1 MIFLCEDSKT
11 LIKILQNAVFS
22 CGGNCVK
29 ISRVKRLLS
38 FLESIAGS
46 FETAEGVREMRKT
59 KIVCT
64 LGPSTDKEG
73 VLRQMIQAGMN
84 VARFNFSHG
93 NHAEHQG
100 RLDALKALREELDAP
115 VAAMLDTRGPEVR
128 LRDFAGGRVHLTA
141 GQEFTLT
148 TVQVEGD
155 VHRCSITYGELPG
168 DVKAGDTLLLD
179 DGLVRLTVLETTE
192 TEIRC
197 RVENDGDMKNRKGVN
212 VPGVRL
218 NMPYMSQ
225 QDRDDILFG
234 AEQGFDYVAASFVRS
249 AADVREL
256 RNLLDKA
263 GSRMRIIAKI
273 ENQEGVSNLPE
284 ILDAADGI
292 MVARGD
298 MGVEIDFAEIPL
310 IQKNMIARCVAC
322 GKPVITAT
330 QMLDSMMENPRPT
343 RAEITDVA
351 NAIYDGTSAIMLS
364 GETAAGRYPVE
375 AVKTMDAIARRTE
388 SDINH
393 VKRMAQMAGGRNRL
407 SIAAATAHAA
417 CTTAQEIGADAILTV
432 SQRGTTAR
440 LVSRFHPG
448 TPIIACLLDQQ
459 VRRQMALYWGVEP
472 IMMPYASSTDE
483 LVDFA
488 VQAAAQA
495 GIVHEGDLVVVTAGV
510 PVGVAGTTNMIRIQ
524 QVGGALVNAV
534 GIGEKKASGPLCVC
548 RNTDEVAE
556 KFQPGDV
563 LVVPYTTNELLPY
576 IRQAAAVITEEASV
590 ECHTATIGL
599 ALDKPVIVGAAG
611 VTQRLTDGTMV
622 TVDCARGLVRAMP

>member
-1 MIFLCEDSKT
+1 
-11 LIKILQNAVFS
+11 
-22 CGGNCVK
+22 
-29 ISRVKRLLS
+29 
-38 FLESIAGS
+38 
-46 FETAEGVREMRKT
+46 MRKT

-64 LGPSTDKEG
+64 LGPSTDREG
-73 VLRQMIQAGMN
+73 ILREMIQAGMN

-93 NHAEHQG
+93 THAEHKV

-115 VAAMLDTRGPEVR
+115 VAAMLDTKGPEVR
-128 LRDFAGGRVHLTA
+128 LKDFAGGRVHLTA

-155 VHRCSITYGELPG
+155 AHRCSITYGELPG
-168 DVKAGDTLLLD
+168 DVKAGDTILLD
-179 DGLVRLTVLETTE
+179 DGLVRLTVLETSE

-197 RVENDGDMKNRKGVN
+197 RVENDGDMKNHKGVN

-225 QDRDDILFG
+225 QDRDDLLFG

-256 RNLLDKA
+256 RHVLDKA

-364 GETAAGRYPVE
+364 GETAAGKYPVE
-375 AVKTMDAIARRTE
+375 AVQTMDAIARKTE
-388 SDINH
+388 SNIDRICPAKTP
-393 VKRMAQMAGGRNRL
+393 KRTRL
-407 SIAAATAHAA
+407 SITAATAHAA
-417 CTTAQEIGADAILTV
+417 CTTAEDIGADAILTV
-432 SQRGTTAR
+432 SQRGITAQM
-440 LVSRFHPG
+440 VSRFRPAA
-448 TPIIACLLDQQ
+448 TVVALLLDPQ
-459 VRRQMALYWGVEP
+459 VQRQMALYWGLVP
-472 IMMPYASSTDE
+472 ITMPRASSTDQ
-483 LVDFA
+483 LVDLA
-488 VQAAAQA
+488 IQSAQEA
-495 GIVHEGDLVVVTAGV
+495 GLVKHGDLVVVTAGV
-510 PVGVAGTTNMIRIQ
+510 PVGISGTTNMIRIA
-524 QVGGALVNAV
+524 QVGGSLVNAIGV
-534 GIGEKKASGPLCVC
+534 GSQIASGPLCIC
-548 RNTDEVAE
+548 RTLEDIPE
-556 KFQPGDV
+556 KFHPGDV
-563 LVVPYTTNELLPY
+563 LVVPYTNNEVLPWL
-576 IRQAAAVITEEASV
+576 RQAAAIVSEEASAD
-590 ECHTATIGL
+590 CHTATVGL
-599 ALDKPVIVGAAG
+599 LLNKPVIVAASDA
-611 VTQRLTDGTMV
+611 TRRLKDGTFV
-622 TVDCARGLVRAMP
+622 SVDCARGIVQVIPQ

>member
-1 MIFLCEDSKT
+1 
-11 LIKILQNAVFS
+11 
-22 CGGNCVK
+22 
-29 ISRVKRLLS
+29 
-38 FLESIAGS
+38 
-46 FETAEGVREMRKT
+46 MRKT

-64 LGPSTDKEG
+64 LGPSTDREG
-73 VLRQMIQAGMN
+73 VLREMIQAGMN

-93 NHAEHQG
+93 THAEHKV

-115 VAAMLDTRGPEVR
+115 VAAMLDTKGPEVR
-128 LRDFAGGRVHLTA
+128 LKDFAGGRVHLTA

-155 VHRCSITYGELPG
+155 AHRCSITYGELPG
-168 DVKAGDTLLLD
+168 DVKAGDTILLD
-179 DGLVRLTVLETTE
+179 DGLVRLTVLETSG

-197 RVENDGDMKNRKGVN
+197 RVENDGDMKNHKGVN

-225 QDRDDILFG
+225 QDRDDLLFG

-256 RNLLDKA
+256 RRVLDKA

-375 AVKTMDAIARRTE
+375 SVKTMDAIARRTE

-407 SIAAATAHAA
+407 SVAAATAHAA

-495 GIVHEGDLVVVTAGV
+495 GVVHEGDLVVVTAGV

-534 GIGEKKASGPLCVC
+534 GIGEKKASGPLCIC
-548 RNTDEVAE
+548 RSTDEVAE

-611 VTQRLTDGTMV
+611 AVQRLTDGTMV

>member
-1 MIFLCEDSKT
+1 
-11 LIKILQNAVFS
+11 
-22 CGGNCVK
+22 
-29 ISRVKRLLS
+29 
-38 FLESIAGS
+38 
-46 FETAEGVREMRKT
+46 MRKT

-64 LGPSTDKEG
+64 LGPSTDREG
-73 VLRQMIQAGMN
+73 VLREMIQAGMN

-93 NHAEHQG
+93 THAEHKA

-115 VAAMLDTRGPEVR
+115 VAAMLDTKGPEVR
-128 LRDFAGGRVHLTA
+128 LKDFAGGRVHLTA

-155 VHRCSITYGELPG
+155 AHRCSITYGELPG
-168 DVKAGDTLLLD
+168 DVKAGDTILLD

-197 RVENDGDMKNRKGVN
+197 RVENDGDMKNHKRVN

-225 QDRDDILFG
+225 QDRDDLLFG

-256 RNLLDKA
+256 RHVLDKA

-375 AVKTMDAIARRTE
+375 SVKTMDAIARRTE

-407 SIAAATAHAA
+407 SVAAATAHAA

-495 GIVHEGDLVVVTAGV
+495 GVVHEGDLVVVTAGV

-534 GIGEKKASGPLCVC
+534 GIGEKKASGPLCIC
-548 RNTDEVAE
+548 RSTDEVAE

-563 LVVPYTTNELLPY
+563 LVVPYTTNKLLPY

-611 VTQRLTDGTMV
+611 AVQRLTDGTMV

>member
-1 MIFLCEDSKT
+1 
-11 LIKILQNAVFS
+11 
-22 CGGNCVK
+22 
-29 ISRVKRLLS
+29 
-38 FLESIAGS
+38 
-46 FETAEGVREMRKT
+46 MRKT

-64 LGPSTDKEG
+64 LGPSTDREG
-73 VLRQMIQAGMN
+73 VLREMIRAGMN

-93 NHAEHQG
+93 THAEHKA

-115 VAAMLDTRGPEVR
+115 VAAMLDTKGPEVR
-128 LRDFAGGRVHLTA
+128 LKDFAGGRVHLTA

-155 VHRCSITYGELPG
+155 AHRCSITYGELPG
-168 DVKAGDTLLLD
+168 DVKAGDTILLD
-179 DGLVRLTVLETTE
+179 DGLVRLTVLETSE

-197 RVENDGDMKNRKGVN
+197 RVENDGDMKNHKGVN

-225 QDRDDILFG
+225 QDRDDLLFG

-256 RNLLDKA
+256 RHVLDKA

-375 AVKTMDAIARRTE
+375 SVKTMDAIARRTE

-407 SIAAATAHAA
+407 SVAAATAHAA

-495 GIVHEGDLVVVTAGV
+495 GVVHEGDLVVVTAGV

-534 GIGEKKASGPLCVC
+534 GIGEKKASGPLCIC
-548 RNTDEVAE
+548 RSTDEVAE

-563 LVVPYTTNELLPY
+563 LVVPYTTNKLLPY
-576 IRQAAAVITEEASV
+576 IRQAAAVITEEDSV

-611 VTQRLTDGTMV
+611 AVQRLTDDTMV

>member
-1 MIFLCEDSKT
+1 
-11 LIKILQNAVFS
+11 
-22 CGGNCVK
+22 
-29 ISRVKRLLS
+29 
-38 FLESIAGS
+38 
-46 FETAEGVREMRKT
+46 MRKT

-64 LGPSTDKEG
+64 LGPSTDREG
-73 VLRQMIQAGMN
+73 VLREMIRAGMN

-93 NHAEHQG
+93 THAEHKA

-115 VAAMLDTRGPEVR
+115 VAAMLDTKGPEVR
-128 LRDFAGGRVHLTA
+128 LKDFAGGRVHLTA

-155 VHRCSITYGELPG
+155 AHRCSITYGELPG
-168 DVKAGDTLLLD
+168 DVKAGDTILLD
-179 DGLVRLTVLETTE
+179 DGLVRLTVLETSE

-197 RVENDGDMKNRKGVN
+197 RVENDGNMKNHKGVN

-225 QDRDDILFG
+225 QDRDDLLFG

-256 RNLLDKA
+256 RHVLDKA

-375 AVKTMDAIARRTE
+375 SVKTMDAIARRTE

-407 SIAAATAHAA
+407 SVAAATAHAA

-495 GIVHEGDLVVVTAGV
+495 GVVHEGDLVGGTAGV

-534 GIGEKKASGPLCVC
+534 GIGEKKASGPLCIC
-548 RNTDEVAE
+548 RSTDEVAE

-611 VTQRLTDGTMV
+611 AVQRLTDGTMV

>member
-1 MIFLCEDSKT
+1 
-11 LIKILQNAVFS
+11 
-22 CGGNCVK
+22 
-29 ISRVKRLLS
+29 
-38 FLESIAGS
+38 
-46 FETAEGVREMRKT
+46 MRKT

-64 LGPSTDKEG
+64 LGPSTDREG
-73 VLRQMIQAGMN
+73 VLREMIQAGMN

-93 NHAEHQG
+93 THAEHKV

-115 VAAMLDTRGPEVR
+115 VAAMLDTKGPEVR
-128 LRDFAGGRVHLTA
+128 LKDFAGGRVHLTA

-155 VHRCSITYGELPG
+155 AHRCSITYGELPG
-168 DVKAGDTLLLD
+168 DVKAGDTILLD
-179 DGLVRLTVLETTE
+179 DGLVRLTVLETSG

-197 RVENDGDMKNRKGVN
+197 RVENDGDMKNHKGVN

-225 QDRDDILFG
+225 QDRDDLLFG

-256 RNLLDKA
+256 RHVLDQA

-375 AVKTMDAIARRTE
+375 SVKTMDAIARRTE

-393 VKRMAQMAGGRNRL
+393 VKRMTQMAGGRNRL
-407 SIAAATAHAA
+407 SVAAATAHAA

-495 GIVHEGDLVVVTAGV
+495 GVVHEGDLVVVTAGV

-534 GIGEKKASGPLCVC
+534 GIGEKKASGPLCIC
-548 RNTDEVAE
+548 CSADEVAE

-611 VTQRLTDGTMV
+611 AVQRLTDGTMV

>member
-1 MIFLCEDSKT
+1 
-11 LIKILQNAVFS
+11 
-22 CGGNCVK
+22 
-29 ISRVKRLLS
+29 
-38 FLESIAGS
+38 
-46 FETAEGVREMRKT
+46 MRKT

-64 LGPSTDKEG
+64 LGPSTDREG
-73 VLRQMIQAGMN
+73 VLREMIRAGMN

-93 NHAEHQG
+93 THAEHKA

-115 VAAMLDTRGPEVR
+115 VAAMLDTKGPEVR
-128 LRDFAGGRVHLTA
+128 LKDFAGGRVHLTA

-155 VHRCSITYGELPG
+155 AHRCSITYGELPG
-168 DVKAGDTLLLD
+168 DVKAGDTILLD
-179 DGLVRLTVLETTE
+179 DGLVRLTVLETSE

-197 RVENDGDMKNRKGVN
+197 RVENDGDMKNHKGVN

-225 QDRDDILFG
+225 QDRDDLLFG

-256 RNLLDKA
+256 RHVLDQA

-375 AVKTMDAIARRTE
+375 SVKTMDAIARRTE

-407 SIAAATAHAA
+407 SVAAATAHAA

-495 GIVHEGDLVVVTAGV
+495 GVVHEGDLVVVTAGV

-534 GIGEKKASGPLCVC
+534 GIGEKKASGPLCIC
-548 RNTDEVAE
+548 RSIDEVAE

-563 LVVPYTTNELLPY
+563 LVVPYTTNKLLPY

-611 VTQRLTDGTMV
+611 AVQRLTDGTMV

>member
-1 MIFLCEDSKT
+1 
-11 LIKILQNAVFS
+11 
-22 CGGNCVK
+22 
-29 ISRVKRLLS
+29 
-38 FLESIAGS
+38 
-46 FETAEGVREMRKT
+46 MRKT

-64 LGPSTDKEG
+64 LGPSTDREG
-73 VLRQMIQAGMN
+73 VLREMIRAGMN

-93 NHAEHQG
+93 THAEHKA

-115 VAAMLDTRGPEVR
+115 VAAMLDTKGPEVR
-128 LRDFAGGRVHLTA
+128 LKDFAGGRVHLTA

-155 VHRCSITYGELPG
+155 AHRCSITYGELPG
-168 DVKAGDTLLLD
+168 DVKAGDTILLD
-179 DGLVRLTVLETTE
+179 DGLVRLTVLETSE

-197 RVENDGDMKNRKGVN
+197 RVENDGNMKNHKGVN

-225 QDRDDILFG
+225 QDRDDLLFG

-256 RNLLDKA
+256 RHVLDQA

-375 AVKTMDAIARRTE
+375 SVKTMDAIARRTE

-407 SIAAATAHAA
+407 SVAAATAHAA

-495 GIVHEGDLVVVTAGV
+495 GVVHEGDLVVVTAGV

-534 GIGEKKASGPLCVC
+534 GIGEKKASGPLCIC
-548 RNTDEVAE
+548 RSTDEVAE

-563 LVVPYTTNELLPY
+563 LVVPYTTNKLLPY

-611 VTQRLTDGTMV
+611 AVQRLTDGTMV
-622 TVDCARGLVRAMP
+622 TVDCTRGLVRAMP

>member
-1 MIFLCEDSKT
+1 
-11 LIKILQNAVFS
+11 
-22 CGGNCVK
+22 
-29 ISRVKRLLS
+29 
-38 FLESIAGS
+38 
-46 FETAEGVREMRKT
+46 MRKT

-64 LGPSTDKEG
+64 LGPSTDREG
-73 VLRQMIQAGMN
+73 VLREMIRAGMN

-93 NHAEHQG
+93 THAEHKA

-115 VAAMLDTRGPEVR
+115 VAAMLDTKGPEVR
-128 LRDFAGGRVHLTA
+128 LKDFAGGRVHLTA

-148 TVQVEGD
+148 TIQVEGD
-155 VHRCSITYGELPG
+155 AHRCSITYGELPG
-168 DVKAGDTLLLD
+168 DVKAGDTILLD
-179 DGLVRLTVLETTE
+179 DGLVRLTVLETSE

-197 RVENDGDMKNRKGVN
+197 RVENDGDMKNHKGVN

-225 QDRDDILFG
+225 QDRDDLLFG

-256 RNLLDKA
+256 RHVLDQA

-375 AVKTMDAIARRTE
+375 SVKTMDAIARRTE

-393 VKRMAQMAGGRNRL
+393 VKRMTQMAGGRNRL
-407 SIAAATAHAA
+407 SVAAATAHAA

-495 GIVHEGDLVVVTAGV
+495 GVVHEGDLVVVTAGV

-534 GIGEKKASGPLCVC
+534 GIGEKKASGPLCIC
-548 RNTDEVAE
+548 RSTDEVAE

-576 IRQAAAVITEEASV
+576 IRQASAVITEEASV
-590 ECHTATIGL
+590 EGHTATIGL

-611 VTQRLTDGTMV
+611 AVQRLTDGTMV

>member
-1 MIFLCEDSKT
+1 
-11 LIKILQNAVFS
+11 
-22 CGGNCVK
+22 
-29 ISRVKRLLS
+29 
-38 FLESIAGS
+38 
-46 FETAEGVREMRKT
+46 MRKT

-64 LGPSTDKEG
+64 LGPSTDREG
-73 VLRQMIQAGMN
+73 VLREMIQAGMN

-93 NHAEHQG
+93 THAEHKA

-115 VAAMLDTRGPEVR
+115 VAAMLDTKGPEVR
-128 LRDFAGGRVHLTA
+128 LKDFAGGRVHLTA

-155 VHRCSITYGELPG
+155 AHRCSITYGELPG
-168 DVKAGDTLLLD
+168 DVKAGDTILLD
-179 DGLVRLTVLETTE
+179 DGLVRLTVLETSE

-197 RVENDGDMKNRKGVN
+197 RVENDGNMKNHKGVN

-225 QDRDDILFG
+225 QDRDDLLFG

-249 AADVREL
+249 ATDVREL
-256 RNLLDKA
+256 RHVLDQA

-375 AVKTMDAIARRTE
+375 SVKTMDAIARRTE

-393 VKRMAQMAGGRNRL
+393 VKRMAQMADGRNRL
-407 SIAAATAHAA
+407 SVAAATAHAA

-495 GIVHEGDLVVVTAGV
+495 GVVHEGDLVVVTAGV

-534 GIGEKKASGPLCVC
+534 GIGEKKASGPLCIC
-548 RNTDEVAE
+548 RSTDEVAE

-611 VTQRLTDGTMV
+611 AVQRLTDGTMV

>member
-1 MIFLCEDSKT
+1 
-11 LIKILQNAVFS
+11 
-22 CGGNCVK
+22 
-29 ISRVKRLLS
+29 
-38 FLESIAGS
+38 
-46 FETAEGVREMRKT
+46 MRKT

-64 LGPSTDKEG
+64 LGPSTDREG
-73 VLRQMIQAGMN
+73 VLREMIQAGMN

-93 NHAEHQG
+93 THAEHKA
-100 RLDALKALREELDAP
+100 RLDVLKALREELDAP
-115 VAAMLDTRGPEVR
+115 VAAMLDTKGPEVR
-128 LRDFAGGRVHLTA
+128 LKDFAGGRVHLTA

-155 VHRCSITYGELPG
+155 AHRCSITYGELPG
-168 DVKAGDTLLLD
+168 DVKAGDTILLD
-179 DGLVRLTVLETTE
+179 DGLVRLTVLETSE

-197 RVENDGDMKNRKGVN
+197 RVENDGDMQNHKGVN

-225 QDRDDILFG
+225 QDRDDLLFG

-256 RNLLDKA
+256 RHVLDQA

-375 AVKTMDAIARRTE
+375 SVKTMDAIARRTE

-407 SIAAATAHAA
+407 SVAAATAHAA

-495 GIVHEGDLVVVTAGV
+495 GVVHEGDLVVVTAGV

-534 GIGEKKASGPLCVC
+534 GIGEKKVSGPLCIC
-548 RNTDEVAE
+548 RSTDEVAE

-611 VTQRLTDGTMV
+611 AVQRLTDGTMV
-622 TVDCARGLVRAMP
+622 TVDCTRGLVRAMP